1 MQRPIRTS
9 WMSIAAMVSFAAFA
23 VLTVFAV
30 RSFWTWDLLSDGVSE
45 MITLSDG
52 CVMYTHTSTSGA
64 SRTSLNG
71 HISGRGYP
79 NLRSIRRA
87 ILGFSATRSI
97 LPSGVGQLQVS
108 QVTLPLWPLLL
119 LLIVMPV
126 LWLIARPP
134 AGPAFTVLTEVGRK
148 IE

>member
-64 SRTSLNG
+64 SGTSLNG
-71 HISGRGYP
+71 HIAGRGYP
-79 NLRSIRRA
+79 NRRSLRRA

-97 LPSGVGQLQVS
+97 LPSGLGQLQIS

-119 LLIVMPV
+119 LLIVMPL

-134 AGPAFTVLTEVGRK
+134 PRPAFNVITDTK
-148 IE
+148 

>member
-1 MQRPIRTS
+1 
-9 WMSIAAMVSFAAFA
+9 MSIAAMMSFAAFVVLA
-23 VLTVFAV
+23 VLSV

-64 SRTSLNG
+64 SGTSLNG

-79 NLRSIRRA
+79 NRRSIRRA
-87 ILGFSATRSI
+87 ALGFSATRSI
-97 LPSGVGQLQVS
+97 LPSGLGQLQIS

-134 AGPAFTVLTEVGRK
+134 AGLAFHVIADINCE
-148 IE
+148 